1 MREIKV
7 GKKYRHFKNK
17 MYEVIAIALD
27 SETNNDDEPK
37 KIVVYKAL
45 YGDNLVWARPYDMFN
60 SEVDHKKYPDIKQK
74 YRFQH
79 DKHRGFYK
87 LISSRVWI

>member
-27 SETNNDDEPK
+27 SETNNDDDPK
-37 KIVVYKAL
+37 KIVIYKAL
-45 YGDNLVWARPYDMFN
+45 YGDNLVWARPYDMFIDVVEHN
-60 SEVDHKKYPDIKQK
+60 GREVN
-74 YRFQH
+74 RFTP
-79 DKHRGFYK
+79 
-87 LISSRVWI
+87 LS